1 MIAYLLILIH
11 LLICLFVYLGMRA
24 GLMKSGTFVLA
35 FVILVPVWGILCLI
49 FLEARLRG
57 KQEVREEVGIEK
69 MKINDEIYRSILVDE
84 DNARDL
90 VVPLEEALLINR
102 PKERRDLM
110 MEIMYSGAGQ
120 YVTQLKDARMN
131 DDTEVVHY
139 ATTALV
145 EIQKEYDLKFQK
157 LDMEYRENPDREG
170 LVQEYL
176 DLLED
181 YIGSGVLEGN
191 MLDVQERRYS
201 ELLGRVLETETGTRP
216 LYEKKVRVDL
226 RLKKYAKA
234 HENIKKILA
243 GWPEDEIGYLLLI
256 QYYAAV
262 GDRAG
267 IDRVLK
273 EVNDRQI
280 YLSAEGRMAVKFWQA
295 EKAD

>member
-35 FVILVPVWGILCLI
+35 FVVLVPVWGILCLI

-145 EIQKEYDLKFQK
+145 EIQKDYDLKFQK
-157 LDMEYRENPDREG
+157 LDMEYKENPDREG

-176 DLLED
+176 TLLED

-226 RLKKYAKA
+226 RLKKYPEA

-262 GDRAG
+262 GDRDG
-267 IDRVLK
+267 IDRVLS
-273 EVNDRQI
+273 ELDGRQI
-280 YLSAEGRMAVKFWQA
+280 YLSAEGRLAVKFWQS
-295 EKAD
+295 EKTD